1 MMRVVLGD
9 QATPSPHLTAKGGAT
24 GSHPPQAVHVHV
36 AEAAGLAVPDVYF
49 SAGYGHADSWASG
62 GDWVLIEAFDGR
74 WQMPL
79 HLRSVDGGGRD
90 AASPYGYSGVYAHP
104 ELTERDVRAAWTA
117 TKAALRDLG
126 AISVVL
132 RHSPLVP
139 QAPLL
144 PEHQIVVS
152 GHPTRLVEIPDE
164 ETAWSAMEGRSRT
177 AVRRATKSGLV
188 AIVRRADTT
197 DVLGSGSFRLLYSD
211 TMRRRGAAPAY
222 HFGDDYYSALLEGLG
237 DNLLTAEVR
246 SGDGSVLAAALLL
259 RHGHRLHYHLSGS
272 RADAGRTG
280 CNNLMLWTAVAFAA
294 DAGIR
299 EFHLGGGIARDD
311 SLYQFKRSF
320 GGHDV
325 QYRMSGLVLDDRAYR
340 EQVRVHATDL
350 GVTEAALLQCGFFPA
365 YRAGGTHG

>member
-1 MMRVVLGD
+1 MRRVLLGD
-9 QATPSPHLTAKGGAT
+9 QATPGPHRTAKGTVPA
-24 GSHPPQAVHVHV
+24 SHPAQAVHVHL
-36 AEAAGLAVPDVYF
+36 AEAAGLSIPDVYF

-104 ELTERDVRAAWTA
+104 ELTERDVHAAWTA
-117 TKAALRDLG
+117 TQAALRDLG

-177 AVRRATKSGLV
+177 AVRKATKSGLV

-222 HFGDDYYSALLEGLG
+222 HFGDDYYSALLDGLG

-246 SGDGSVLAAALLL
+246 GDGGFVLAAALLL
-259 RHGHRLHYHLSGS
+259 QHQDRLHYHLSGS
-272 RADAGRTG
+272 AAGAVRTG
-280 CNNLMLWTAVAFAA
+280 CTNLLLWEAIRFAA
-294 DAGIR
+294 RVGLH

-320 GGHDV
+320 GGREV
-325 QYRMSGLVLDDRAYR
+325 EYRMSGLVLDERTYHQRVRAR
-340 EQVRVHATDL
+340 AAIL
-350 GVTEAALLQCGFFPA
+350 GVTEDALLQFGFFPA
-365 YRAGGTHG
+365 YRAEMP